1 MDALKG
7 LYDNL
12 PLEKLRGC
20 NIFIAGATGLIG
32 SALVDLLMMLAPAL
46 DFCVYASGRNE
57 ARARRRFA
65 EYMANP
71 HFRFLKYNVED
82 ALECGVDF
90 QYIIHAASNASPNFF
105 ANAPVEVIMSNI
117 LGTRNLLDYGRR
129 HGMRRFLYVSSGE
142 VYGDGDVDKWTESDS
157 GYVDSMSQRSCYPAS
172 KRAAETLCVA
182 FAHEYATEAVVVRP
196 CHTFGPHFTESDS
209 RAYAQF
215 VRKAR
220 RHEDIVLK
228 SAGEQYRSWLY
239 VKDCA
244 SAILTVLLKGE
255 NCEAYNIADE
265 NSCMTIRELAESI
278 ARIGGVKVVFDLPS
292 DDERRGFSVIKK
304 ATFSTQKLR
313 SLGWQPRYSLQEA
326 LQETVD
332 GGKELIS

>member
-7 LYDNL
+7 LYDGL

-20 NIFIAGATGLIG
+20 NIFVAGATGLIG
-32 SALVDLLMMLAPAL
+32 SAVVDLLMQLASAL
-46 DFCVYASGRNE
+46 DIRVYASGRNE
-57 ARARRRFA
+57 ARASRRFA
-65 EYMANP
+65 EYLADSR
-71 HFRFLKYNVED
+71 FRFLKYDVQD
-82 ALECGVDF
+82 ALECDVEF
-90 QYIIHAASNASPNFF
+90 QYVINAASNASPNFF
-105 ANAPVEVIMSNI
+105 ANDPVGVMMANI
-117 LGTRNLLDYGRR
+117 LGTKNLLDYGRR

-142 VYGDGDVDKWTESDS
+142 VYGDGDVDKWEEGDS
-157 GYVDSMSQRSCYPAS
+157 GYVDCMAQRSCYPAS
-172 KRAAETLCVA
+172 KRAAETLCVS

-220 RHEDIVLK
+220 AHEDIVLK

-239 VKDCA
+239 VNDCA

-265 NSCMTIRELAESI
+265 NCCLTIRELAESI

-292 DDERRGFSVIKK
+292 DAERRGFSVIHR

-326 LQETVD
+326 LRETVD
-332 GGKELIS
+332 GGKD

>member
-1 MDALKG
+1 MDALNG
-7 LYDNL
+7 LHGNL

-20 NIFIAGATGLIG
+20 NILIAGATGLIG
-32 SALVDLLMMLAPAL
+32 SAVVELLMPLAPAL
-46 DFCVYASGRNE
+46 DFHVYAAGRNVE
-57 ARARRRFA
+57 RASRRFGKYLPDSRFHFL
-65 EYMANP
+65 EYD
-71 HFRFLKYNVED
+71 VEK
-82 ALECGVDF
+82 ALEHDADF

-117 LGTRNLLDYGRR
+117 LGTKNLLDYGRR

-142 VYGDGDVDKWTESDS
+142 VYGDGDVDKWVESDS
-157 GYVDSMSQRSCYPAS
+157 GYVDSMAQRSCYPSS

-182 FAHEYATEAVVVRP
+182 FAHEYAMEAVVVRP

-220 RHEDIVLK
+220 AHEDIVLK

-255 NCEAYNIADE
+255 NCEAYNVADE
-265 NSCMTIRELAESI
+265 NCCLTIRELAESI

-292 DDERRGFSVIKK
+292 DAERRGFSVIHR
-304 ATFSTQKLR
+304 ATFSTKKLR
-313 SLGWQPRYSLQEA
+313 SLGWQPQYSLQEA
-326 LQETVD
+326 LRETVD
-332 GGKELIS
+332 GGKELTY